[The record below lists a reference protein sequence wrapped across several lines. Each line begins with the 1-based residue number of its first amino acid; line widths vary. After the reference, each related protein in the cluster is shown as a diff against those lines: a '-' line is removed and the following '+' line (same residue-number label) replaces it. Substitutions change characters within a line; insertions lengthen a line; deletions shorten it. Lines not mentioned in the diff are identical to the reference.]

1 MNSTRRTFLAGITA
15 GIGTLA
21 LAPKIKGNVEDL
33 RHTVSRV
40 EGRPPDEVAKDEA
53 FWAEVRKGF
62 DLPPDILNLDNGY
75 CNPLSREVMKDLVER
90 TRYVEQLPG
99 KRVETL
105 YDEVTVPEVIGGLA
119 RLLGVPAD
127 EVGLTRN
134 ATEALDTVI
143 LGLPMSRGDEIVC
156 CTHDYYAMLDA
167 IEQRQKRDGIT
178 VKMLDPP
185 FPAPS
190 AESLV
195 KMYAAAITKKTKLV
209 LVTHASNMTGQI
221 YPVKQ
226 IAASAH
232 SVGAELVVDA
242 AQTMAL
248 LEHKIPD
255 LGCDY
260 YGASLHKWL
269 MAPVG
274 AGVLWMRKE
283 NVKKVW
289 PLVPSPAYATG
300 MMKFQWSGTYPEF
313 ISAAASKAIKFYQ
326 TIGPARKEARLRYL
340 TDHWRSQLE
349 AIDGVR
355 FYTSKDR
362 NASCGLGIFEWKG
375 VDLEAVQKR
384 LWEKDKILVQ
394 FMKDYAGR
402 AQQLRGMRVTPNV
415 YTSTSELDTFVAA
428 LKRAA
433 GSVGSSDTAK

>member
-1 MNSTRRTFLAGITA
+1 MNSTRRTFLSGVAA

-21 LAPKIKGNVEDL
+21 LAPVIKGNFDEL
-33 RHTVSRV
+33 RRTVSLV
-40 EGRPPDEVAKDEA
+40 EGRTPDEVAKDEA

-75 CNPLSREVMKDLVER
+75 CNPLSREVMSDLTER

-119 RLLGVPAD
+119 RMLGVPSD
-127 EVGLTRN
+127 EIGLTRN

-143 LGLPMSRGDEIVC
+143 LGLPMTGGDEIVC

-167 IEQRQKRDGIT
+167 IEQRRKRDGIT

-185 FPAPS
+185 LPAPS
-190 AESLV
+190 SESLV
-195 KMYAAAITKKTKLV
+195 KMYAGAISKKTKLV
-209 LVTHASNMTGQI
+209 LVTHASKMTGQI

-226 IAASAH
+226 IAALTHA
-232 SVGAELVVDA
+232 VGAEVIVDA

-255 LGCDY
+255 LDCDY

-274 AGVLWMRKE
+274 SGVLWMRKDH
-283 NVKKVW
+283 VKKVW
-289 PLVPSPAYATG
+289 PLVPSPADAKG
-300 MMKFQWSGTYPEF
+300 MLKYSWSGTYPEF
-313 ISAAASKAIKFYQ
+313 ISAAASKAIKFYEK
-326 TIGPARKEARLRYL
+326 IGPARKEARLRYL
-340 TDHWRSQLE
+340 TDHWRSKVE
-349 AIDGVR
+349 AIDGVK
-355 FYTSKDR
+355 FYTDKDR
-362 NASCGLGIFEWKG
+362 DASCGLGIFEWSG
-375 VDLEAVQKR
+375 VNLESVQKH

-394 FMKDYAGR
+394 FMKDYANR
-402 AQQLRGMRVTPNV
+402 APRLRGMRVTPNV
-415 YTSTSELDTFVAA
+415 YTSLTELDMFAAA

-433 GSVGSSDTAK
+433 GTARSS

>member
-1 MNSTRRTFLAGITA
+1 MNSARRTFLSGITA

-21 LAPKIKGNVEDL
+21 LAPVIKGNVDEL
-33 RHTVSRV
+33 RRKVSLV
-40 EGRPPDEVAKDEA
+40 EGRTPDEVAKDEA
-53 FWAEVRKGF
+53 FWAEIRKGF
-62 DLPPDILNLDNGY
+62 DLPADVLNLDNGY
-75 CNPLSREVMKDLVER
+75 CNPLSREVMSDLTER
-90 TRYVEQLPG
+90 TRYVEQLPA

-119 RLLGVPAD
+119 RLLGVPAT
-127 EVGLTRN
+127 EIGLTRN

-143 LGLPMSRGDEIVC
+143 LGLPMNRGDEIVC

-167 IEQRQKRDGIT
+167 IEQRHKRDGIT
-178 VKMLDPP
+178 VTMLDPP
-185 FPAPS
+185 FPAAS
-190 AESLV
+190 SESLV
-195 KMYAAAITKKTKLV
+195 KMYAGAISKKTKLV

-226 IAASAH
+226 IAALAH
-232 SVGAELVVDA
+232 AVGAEVLVDA

-255 LGCDY
+255 LDCDY

-283 NVKKVW
+283 NVKKIW

-313 ISAAASKAIKFYQ
+313 ISAAASKAIKFYE
-326 TIGPARKEARLRYL
+326 TIGSARKQARLRYL
-340 TDHWRSQLE
+340 TDHWRTKVE
-349 AIDGVR
+349 GINGVR
-355 FYTSKDR
+355 FYTDKDR
-362 NASCGLGIFEWKG
+362 HSSCGLGIFEWQR

-384 LWEKDKILVQ
+384 LWESDKILVQ

-402 AQQLRGMRVTPNV
+402 AKQLRGMRVTPNV
-415 YTSTSELDTFVAA
+415 YTSLAELDRFVAA

-433 GSVGSSDTAK
+433 ASVGSSRSS